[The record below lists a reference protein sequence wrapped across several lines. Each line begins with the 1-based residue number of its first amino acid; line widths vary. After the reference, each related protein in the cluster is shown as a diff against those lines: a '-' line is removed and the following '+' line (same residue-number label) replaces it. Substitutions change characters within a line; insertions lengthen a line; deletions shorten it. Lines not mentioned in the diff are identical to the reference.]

1 MTEFQERNGVSCR
14 SCERC
19 ILGYRG
25 GAGNSLEKCFLNRFD
40 QWSRHM
46 CVCMLPIRA
55 NVSGSARR

>member
-1 MTEFQERNGVSCR
+1 MVSRVVHAKGVSLA
-14 SCERC
+14 
-19 ILGYRG
+19 IRG

-46 CVCMLPIRA
+46 CICVLPIRA